1 MKKIIECVPNFSEG
15 RELTII
21 KQITDVIEG
30 VQGIRLLDV
39 DPGDSTN
46 RTVVTFIGEPEPVKE
61 AAFLAVQKAADLIDM
76 SKHWDAFWRTVSP
89 SLNPKN
95 SIFESR

>member
-1 MKKIIECVPNFSEG
+1 MIES
-15 RELTII
+15 
-21 KQITDVIEG
+21 

-61 AAFLAVQKAADLIDM
+61 AAFLAVQKAA
-76 SKHWDAFWRTVSP
+76 
-89 SLNPKN
+89 
-95 SIFESR
+95 E